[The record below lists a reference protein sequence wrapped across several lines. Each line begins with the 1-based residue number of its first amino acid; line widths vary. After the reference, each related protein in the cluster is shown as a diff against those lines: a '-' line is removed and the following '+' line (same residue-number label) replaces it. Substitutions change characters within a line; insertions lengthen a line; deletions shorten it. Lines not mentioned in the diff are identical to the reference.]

1 MATEVVASVKNTR
14 VDVKVG
20 TKSNR
25 MYMLHCTIGL
35 ILMFGMGCLTPIEP
49 ITPLG
54 MKIAGIFLGMIYLWT
69 TVDTVWPSLL
79 GIIAIVS
86 TGFITMSQ
94 AYAQSFGSSQVVL
107 LISILAL
114 VGAINE
120 NDLCKYIGRWFV
132 TRKVINGRPWVFTL
146 MIFAGVYMLTILT
159 SADTA
164 IFLFWPILYGLFK
177 DIGYKSGDK
186 YATLMVIG
194 VVLVALFGYA
204 AMPFRGIVLLML
216 ENFKDISGITID
228 PMAYLT
234 VSLVVGTVLIIGL
247 VLMLKY
253 LYRPD
258 VTLLKSVRTEL
269 FEKEKLPPMNKAQ
282 KILMGALVVFMVGM
296 FLPNLLPEGLRVK
309 GFLDMLGSSGFA
321 MFLVTC
327 LCMIKIDGKQLL
339 PLGKILNKVMNWPMI
354 CIISAALVIGS
365 ALTHP
370 ETGIRMFLSNIFSG
384 IAEGKSPVMIM
395 ILFVCIALIATN
407 FSNNLVIGMIV
418 LTIVTTLSE
427 TMGFNPIPVAMLVIF
442 AVHIAS
448 ITPAAC
454 PYAAILHS
462 NKEWVQTKD
471 VYKYTIGIS
480 VYVLLVLIAV
490 GVPLASLIIK

>member
-1 MATEVVASVKNTR
+1 MANEAVAAVQNTTINVKKK
-14 VDVKVG
+14 VDR
-20 TKSNR
+20 N
-25 MYMLHCTIGL
+25 YWIHCTIGL
-35 ILMFGMGCLTPIEP
+35 LLMFGIGYLQPIDP

-69 TVDTVWPSLL
+69 TVDTVWPSLF
-79 GIIAIVS
+79 GIIAIAS
-86 TGFITMSQ
+86 TGFITMGQ

-132 TRKVINGRPWVFTL
+132 TRKIINGRPWVFTF
-146 MIFAGVYMLTILT
+146 MIFAGVYLLTILT

-216 ENFKDISGITID
+216 ENFRDISGIAID
-228 PMAYLT
+228 PIAYLG
-234 VSLVVGTVLIIGL
+234 VSVTVGTVLIIGL
-247 VLMLKY
+247 VFVMKY
-253 LYRPD
+253 IYRPD
-258 VTLLKSVRTEL
+258 VTILKAVRTEH
-269 FEKEKLPPMNKAQ
+269 FEKEKLPPMNAAQ
-282 KILMGALVVFMVGM
+282 KTLMGALVVFMAGM
-296 FLPNLLPEGLRVK
+296 FLPSLLPDGLK
-309 GFLDMLGSSGFA
+309 IKAFLTMLGSSGFA
-321 MFLVTC
+321 MLLVAV
-327 LCMIKIDGKQLL
+327 LCVIKIDGKQLL

-370 ETGIRMFLSNIFSG
+370 DTGIRTFLSNIFSG
-384 IAEGKSPVMIM
+384 VVEGKSPIMIM
-395 ILFVCIALIATN
+395 IIFVTIALIATN

-418 LTIVTTLSE
+418 LTIVTTLAE
-427 TMGFNPIPVAMLVIF
+427 TMGFNPVPVAMLVIF

-462 NKEWVQTKD
+462 NKEWVQTKE
-471 VYKYTIGIS
+471 VYKYTIGMS
-480 VYVLLVLIAV
+480 AYVLIVLIAV
-490 GVPLASLIIK
+490 GVPLATFIIK